1 MDTVQYLRFFLLLSL
16 CLEFTQRK
24 ESIVFIRQ
32 SSVAIPYK
40 VKFNSIK
47 QAKDVFDYLCKLL
60 SEQVNYISLDEV
72 IEKISSVF

>member
-1 MDTVQYLRFFLLLSL
+1 MDTAQYLRFCLLLSL

-24 ESIVFIRQ
+24 ESIAFIRQ

-47 QAKDVFDYLCKLL
+47 QAKDVCDYLCKLL
-60 SEQVNYISLDEV
+60 SEQVNYISLNEV